1 MNRSMVFD
9 EYGQP
14 SRLAALLSLPK
25 PDQDRIWALVEREP
39 ALRETCESIYQ
50 EFCRRLQDDEA
61 EYLDWMA
68 ETYYREQDIGKAIME
83 LDQPGYDTDVP
94 F

>member
-14 SRLAALLSLPK
+14 SRLAALLALPK
-25 PDQDRIWALVEREP
+25 QDQERILALVEQEP
-39 ALRETCESIYQ
+39 ALRETCELIYQ
-50 EFCRRLQDDEA
+50 EFCRHWQDEEA
-61 EYLDWMA
+61 AYLDWMV
-68 ETYYREQDIGKAIME
+68 ETYREQDIGKALME
-83 LDQPGYDTDVP
+83 LDQPGYDADVP